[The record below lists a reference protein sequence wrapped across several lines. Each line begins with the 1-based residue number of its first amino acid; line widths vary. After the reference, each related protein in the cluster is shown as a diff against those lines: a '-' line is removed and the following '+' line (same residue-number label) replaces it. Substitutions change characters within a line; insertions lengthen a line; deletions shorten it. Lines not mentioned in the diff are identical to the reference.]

1 MQESVKWLLGTKK
14 PGHKTGLSICSPDW
28 TRTSNPSINSRMLCQ
43 LSYGGMLFALF
54 PSLQRVITLHRVF
67 VVCKS
72 RMSYLNHTLVL
83 ALHFA
88 AAAEFEGEELL
99 LDVSVGF
106 GVALG

>member
-1 MQESVKWLLGTKK
+1 
-14 PGHKTGLSICSPDW
+14 
-28 TRTSNPSINSRMLCQ
+28 
-43 LSYGGMLFALF
+43 MLFALF